1 MGTYLFQYAQDKDY
15 VLGVSDEQSGAKVV
29 LRKAQGTPYRF
40 ILWDVDQ
47 DTGVIT
53 LNSSGG
59 QLAID
64 PQGGKVSPQNVLTLA
79 VVNSSSQ
86 SQRFDMVTKPL
97 YILSVPEPGLCIDNQ
112 NRVTKDGNP
121 IWLYEFNGSQAQQ
134 WIPQRLSFAK
144 ADF

>member
-64 PQGGKVSPQNVLTLA
+64 PQGGKVSPPEYPDAGCREFEFAEPTLRYGDETA
-79 VVNSSSQ
+79 LHLE
-86 SQRFDMVTKPL
+86 RPRTGAL
-97 YILSVPEPGLCIDNQ
+97 YRQPESCN
-112 NRVTKDGNP
+112 
-121 IWLYEFNGSQAQQ
+121 
-134 WIPQRLSFAK
+134 
-144 ADF
+144 

>member
-1 MGTYLFQYAQDKDY
+1 MSTYLFQYAQDKDY
-15 VLGVSDEQSGAKVV
+15 VLGVTDENSNAKVV
-29 LRKAQGTPYRF
+29 LRKAKGTPYRY

-47 DTGVIT
+47 DSGVIT

-64 PQGGKVSPQNVLTLA
+64 PQGENLSSQTLLTLA
-79 VVNSSSQ
+79 VVKTGAQ

-112 NRVTKDGNP
+112 DRVVKDGNP

>member
-64 PQGGKVSPQNVLTLA
+64 PQGGKVSPQNILTLA

-97 YILSVPEPGLCIDNQ
+97 YILSVP
-112 NRVTKDGNP
+112 NR
-121 IWLYEFNGSQAQQ
+121 GSVSTTR
-134 WIPQRLSFAK
+134 IV
-144 ADF
+144 